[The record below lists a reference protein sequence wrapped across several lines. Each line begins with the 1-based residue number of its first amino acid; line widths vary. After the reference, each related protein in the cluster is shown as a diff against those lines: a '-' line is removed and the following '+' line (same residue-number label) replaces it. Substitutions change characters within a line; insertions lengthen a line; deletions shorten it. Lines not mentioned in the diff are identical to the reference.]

1 MTKVRHAPGRPPH
14 GTAPAPW
21 PALLAVAL
29 GVGLLASAQTPA
41 SAAVKAARL
50 KYGGG
55 GDWYVN
61 PTGLP
66 RLLAEVRGRTT
77 VDIEAQPDTVEPRSP
92 RLFDYAL
99 VFATGHGKIA
109 FTPAERENL
118 RRYLTSGGFL
128 HVDDNYGMDE
138 SFRPE
143 VKKLFPDR
151 PLVELPHSHPI
162 YHCFYDFG
170 GGLPKIH
177 EHHGGP
183 PHGYGILHEG
193 RVVLFYSYN
202 TDLNDGWE
210 APEVHNDPPEL
221 REQALRM
228 GVNIV
233 TYALTH

>member
-1 MTKVRHAPGRPPH
+1 MTKARPAVGFLPH
-14 GTAPAPW
+14 GIVRALCSVLLAAIPW
-21 PALLAVAL
+21 LGPLAAATTPAL
-29 GVGLLASAQTPA
+29 GG
-41 SAAVKAARL
+41 VKAARL

-66 RLLAEVRGRTT
+66 RLLAEVRQRTT
-77 VDIEAQPDTVEPRSP
+77 VDIEAQPETVEPGSP

-99 VFATGHGKIA
+99 VFATGHGRIA
-109 FTPAERENL
+109 FTPGERENL

-138 SFRPE
+138 FFRPE

-151 PLVELPHSHPI
+151 GLVELSHSHPI

-183 PHGYGILHEG
+183 PRGYGILHEG

-221 REQALRM
+221 RELALRM